1 VTRKF
6 LIPLAAI
13 LVAIPLALAAC
24 GGDDDEDETSA
35 ASEETIEAPTGGGYG
50 GGGGGGDDTG
60 GGGGE
65 TVAISETEFA
75 LDPADATVAAG
86 PVTIEVTNDGGTTH
100 NLEVEGNG
108 VEEITSDLAPGDSEP
123 LELDLQP
130 GSYEMYCAIGTHKD
144 QGMEGTLTVE

>member
-6 LIPLAAI
+6 LIPMAAI
-13 LVAIPLALAAC
+13 LVAIPLAFAAC
-24 GGDDDEDETSA
+24 GDDDDEETTA
-35 ASEETIEAPTGGGYG
+35 ASEETIEATTGGGYSG
-50 GGGGGGDDTG
+50 GGGGGETA

-86 PVTIEVTNDGGTTH
+86 PLTIEVTNDGGTTH
-100 NLEVEGNG
+100 NLEVEGDG
-108 VEEITSDLAPGDSEP
+108 VEEITSDLAPGDSEA
-123 LELDLQP
+123 LELDLP
-130 GSYEMYCAIGTHKD
+130 AGSYEMYCAIGTHKD